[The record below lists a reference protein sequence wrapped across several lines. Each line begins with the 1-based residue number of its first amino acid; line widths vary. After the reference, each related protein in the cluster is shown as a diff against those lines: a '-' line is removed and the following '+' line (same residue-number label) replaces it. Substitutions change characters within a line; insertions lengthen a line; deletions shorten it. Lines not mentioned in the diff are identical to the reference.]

1 MIDHLRGMRRIILR
15 RIIPFVVVLTMVAAC
30 GGAELG
36 SGGES
41 STTSTTST
49 TVSPDEPVD
58 SGGDE
63 PIAEPGPVGSIPEPR
78 PPIDG
83 NISGEVWITSADL
96 LILESYPIQVN
107 LQVEGEKPT
116 PCHEIFWTVE
126 DNGEAI
132 EIEMISQ
139 IASDQTCAQ
148 VIEQFIIAVPLG
160 SWADETR
167 DVYINGELVDSFET

>member
-1 MIDHLRGMRRIILR
+1 MGMRRFT
-15 RIIPFVVVLTMVAAC
+15 PFVVVLTLLAAC

-36 SGGES
+36 SGGDS

-83 NISGEVWITSADL
+83 NISGEVSITSTDL
-96 LILESYPIQVN
+96 LIMESYPIQVN

-126 DNGEAI
+126 DTGERI
-132 EIEMISQ
+132 EITMISQ
-139 IASDQTCAQ
+139 VNSDQSCAQ
-148 VIEQFIIAVPLG
+148 VIEPFMISVPLG
-160 SWADETR
+160 SWAEESR
-167 DVYINGELVDSFET
+167 EVFLNGESVGSFDS